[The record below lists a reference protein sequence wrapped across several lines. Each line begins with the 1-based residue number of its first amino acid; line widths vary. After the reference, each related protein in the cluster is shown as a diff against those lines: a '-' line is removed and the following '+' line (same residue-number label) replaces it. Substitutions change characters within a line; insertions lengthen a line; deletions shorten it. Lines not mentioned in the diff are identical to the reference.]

1 MKKIH
6 RLLAVVLLLMI
17 ANVVNARPKLVTIKL
32 TGTANEDIEMLSGKT
47 GRTEVISMLPYEFNL
62 NK

>member
-32 TGTANEDIEMLSGKT
+32 TGTAN
-47 GRTEVISMLPYEFNL
+47 
-62 NK
+62 